1 MTEVSNGDPT
11 TLTLAEVMAAFRE
24 RRLSAVE
31 LMRATLLRIDRTE
44 PTLHNWVEVYPR
56 EAMTGAEVADR
67 RFGYPTSVTPLL
79 GVPIGVKDIFDI
91 AGKRTRCNSPLRTDV
106 PVATRDAE
114 AVHAL
119 RRDGALFPGKTV
131 TQEYAAGVVS
141 APARNPWHADHI
153 PGGSSGGSA
162 AAVAAGCC
170 LGALGSD
177 TGGSIRIPAAVTGT
191 VGLKP
196 TYGRLSLDG
205 VFPLSPS
212 LDTVGPIARTVHD
225 AAILYLSLA
234 GRVKEIDALPEHLHA
249 GGERLDGVRLGLL
262 GGFFTERIQPGVAAA
277 VARAAALLR
286 DLGAEVVELEWAE
299 ARAARAVA
307 LLLSRFESTAVHRD
321 ALRDTPDLIGEDLR
335 RRIEVGTLLR
345 GDIYLQTRQTRL
357 AIRRSIAALYAEH
370 GLDAVVVP
378 TVPATAPR
386 ADDLIVRYPDG
397 GEEAVGTA
405 LLRLTMPW
413 NTTGQP
419 VISVPCGFD
428 DAGLPIGLS
437 LVGRPDGELPLCR
450 LAHVYEQAAGWYR
463 HRPTL

>member
-1 MTEVSNGDPT
+1 MSDPT
-11 TLTLAEVMAAFRE
+11 DLTLAEVLAAFQE

-31 LMRATLLRIDRTE
+31 LMTATLLRIERTE
-44 PTLHNWVEVYPR
+44 PALHNWVEVYPR
-56 EAMTGAEVADR
+56 EAMTGAQVADR
-67 RFGYPTSVTPLL
+67 RRAFPSSVTPLL

-91 AGKRTRCNSPLRTDV
+91 AGKRTRCNARLREDV
-106 PVATRDAE
+106 PVATYDSG
-114 AVHAL
+114 AVHTF
-119 RRDGALFPGKTV
+119 RRDGAIFLGKTV

-141 APARNPWHADHI
+141 APARNPWDAARI

-170 LGALGSD
+170 AGALGSD
-177 TGGSIRIPAAVTGT
+177 TGGSIRIPASVTGT

-196 TYGRLSLDG
+196 TYGRLSVAG

-234 GRVKEIDALPEHLHA
+234 GRAAEIGDLSAWLHE
-249 GGERLDGVRLGLL
+249 GGDRLDGVRIGVL
-262 GGFFTERIQPGVAAA
+262 GGFFSERLQPDVAAA
-277 VARAAALLR
+277 FERAVGTLR
-286 DLGAEVVELEWAE
+286 ALGADVIELEWAE

-321 ALRDTPDLIGEDLR
+321 ALRDSPDLIGEDLR

-345 GDIYLQTRQTRL
+345 GDIYLQTRQARL

-370 GLDAVVVP
+370 RLDTVVVP
-378 TVPATAPR
+378 TLPATAPP
-386 ADDLIVRYPDG
+386 ADDLVVRYPDG

-428 DAGLPIGLS
+428 AGTMPIGLS
-437 LVGRPDGELPLCR
+437 FVGRPDAELALCR
-450 LAHVYEQAAGWYR
+450 LAHVYEQAAGWFR
-463 HRPTL
+463 QRPEV

>member
-1 MTEVSNGDPT
+1 MTDPT
-11 TLTLAEVMAAFRE
+11 TLTLAEVLTAFQNRS
-24 RRLSAVE
+24 LSAVE
-31 LMRATLLRIDRTE
+31 LMSATLLRIERTE
-44 PTLHNWVEVYPR
+44 PELHNWVELYPR
-56 EAMTGAEVADR
+56 EAMTGAQVADR
-67 RFGYPTSVTPLL
+67 RRAFPTSVTPLL

-91 AGKRTRCNSPLRTDV
+91 AGKQTRCNARLRADV
-106 PVATRDAE
+106 PVAKQDAE
-114 AVHAL
+114 AVHVL
-119 RRDGALFPGKTV
+119 RRDGAIFLGKTV

-141 APARNPWHADHI
+141 APARNPWNPEHI

-170 LGALGSD
+170 VGALGSD
-177 TGGSIRIPAAVTGT
+177 TGGSIRTPTSVTGT

-196 TYGRLSLDG
+196 TYGRLSLAG

-225 AAILYLSLA
+225 ATILYLSLA
-234 GRVKEIDALPEHLHA
+234 ARAAEIATLPARLSE
-249 GGERLDGVRLGLL
+249 GGDRLTGVRIGVL
-262 GGFFTERIQPGVAAA
+262 GGFFTERLQPGVA
-277 VARAAALLR
+277 RAFEQTVTALR
-286 DLGAEVVELEWAE
+286 DLGAELIELEWAE

-321 ALRDTPDLIGEDLR
+321 ALRDSPDLIGEDLR

-345 GDIYLQTRQTRL
+345 GDVYLQSRQARL
-357 AIRRSIAALYAEH
+357 AIRRSIADLYSEH
-370 GLDAVVVP
+370 KLNAVVTP
-378 TVPATAPR
+378 TLPATAPP
-386 ADDLIVRYPDG
+386 ADDLVVRYPDG

-428 DAGLPIGLS
+428 EGEMPIGLS
-437 LVGRPDGELPLCR
+437 FVGRPDAELPLCQI
-450 LAHVYEQAAGWYR
+450 AHIYEQAAGWYR
-463 HRPTL
+463 HRPVL